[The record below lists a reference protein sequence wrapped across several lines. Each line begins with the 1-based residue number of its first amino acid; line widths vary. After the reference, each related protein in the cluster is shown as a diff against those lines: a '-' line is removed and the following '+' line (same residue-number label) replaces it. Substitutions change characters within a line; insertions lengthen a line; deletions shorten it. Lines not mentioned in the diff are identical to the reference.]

1 MTNPRSNNR
10 QSLHRVVDEVIM
22 LAEITRSLRDRV
34 LDALRDPECENCS
47 NSAMG
52 ICTTHRTGNG
62 VFNMRVN
69 VHPFDGSPPP
79 VPPPSSPDEAAAAR
93 RRRGALLEERRLEAE
108 MWATHRL
115 REAHATSA

>member
-10 QSLHRVVDEVIM
+10 QSLHQVVDEVIM

-52 ICTTHRTGNG
+52 ICTAHRTGNG

-69 VHPFDGSPPP
+69 VHPFDGSAPP
-79 VPPPSSPDEAAAAR
+79 VPPPSSPED
-93 RRRGALLEERRLEAE
+93 RRLEAE
-108 MWATHRL
+108 RWATLCLTEITR
-115 REAHATSA
+115 RAEASA

>member
-10 QSLHRVVDEVIM
+10 QSLHQVVDEVIM

-47 NSAMG
+47 NSALG
-52 ICTTHRTGNG
+52 ICTAHRTGNG

-69 VHPFDGSPPP
+69 VHPLDGYPPPGYAPP
-79 VPPPSSPDEAAAAR
+79 VPPPSSPED
-93 RRRGALLEERRLEAE
+93 RRLEAE
-108 MWATHRL
+108 RWATHCL
-115 REAHATSA
+115 RGAHATSA